1 MNSKWLEMISLGG
14 GLVVALFGAF
24 MSIRQRQREDK
35 NNEAK
40 AGVDAVAQSKMVQD
54 IAIDLQNTYLQR
66 VQDNVSLLEAELIRT
81 KRRLSEALGEKEI
94 HHET

>member
-1 MNSKWLEMISLGG
+1 MNGKWLELISLGG
-14 GLVVALFGAF
+14 GLVVALFGVF

-35 NNEAK
+35 ANEAK

-81 KRRLSEALGEKEI
+81 KRRLAEVLGEKEI
-94 HHET
+94 QHD